1 MRATGE
7 RQAYYEEVHSVRTH
21 NLRTWPRSRGW
32 RAVVLL
38 GLAVTA
44 LGGCRTVGPKFVK
57 PDVTVNPEWSAQDD
71 PRLANGTA
79 PESAWWHVFG
89 DPALDRLVDLAYR
102 QNLPLQI
109 AGLRIAESRAQ
120 LALAV
125 GSRWP
130 QVQAVFADLT
140 AVGVSETAANNVP
153 NLKRNFLDFQAG
165 FDANWELDFWGRY
178 RNIERAE
185 SARHVATVADYHTA
199 LVTLTAEVART
210 YALIRTFEVLILQA
224 QQNVALQE
232 EGFRI
237 AESRFRHGA
246 TSELDVTQARTLL
259 ESTRAT
265 IPRLEVSLGQAQNA
279 LSTLLGQSPGT
290 VQELLGGSAGIPA
303 APAQVAVSVPAELLR
318 RRPDIRSAEYT
329 ALAESARVGIATAD
343 LYPRLSLAGTLGL
356 RTADGGGFGAN
367 SFFYAI
373 GPRLWLPIFD
383 YGRTR
388 NRIRIEDA
396 RFQQSLVAYQ
406 DAVLRAAQEVE
417 DGLTGYLKSRE
428 AAVFAENA
436 AASARRSADIAF
448 TQYREGAV
456 DFQRVLDAL
465 RSLLQEQN
473 ALAETRSAIATELIS
488 LYKALGGGWELRQGQ
503 PVIPDTMRQEMENRT
518 RWDDLLSSPPASET
532 SNVNNPESSRHDY

>member
-1 MRATGE
+1 VRIRNDRAHS
-7 RQAYYEEVHSVRTH
+7 QAFGRRAAVR
-21 NLRTWPRSRGW
+21 
-32 RAVVLL
+32 AAVLL
-38 GLAVTA
+38 SLVAA
-44 LGGCRTVGPKFVK
+44 LSGCTVVGPKFVK
-57 PDVTVNPEWSAQDD
+57 PTVAVNPDWSTKGDA
-71 PRLANGTA
+71 RLANGKA
-79 PESAWWHVFG
+79 PDSAWWRAFN
-89 DPALDRLVDLAYR
+89 DPALDRLIELAYS

-130 QVQAVFADLT
+130 QVQGVFADIT
-140 AVGVSETAANNVP
+140 AVGVSENAANNVP
-153 NLKRNFLDFQAG
+153 DLDRNFVDFHVG
-165 FDANWELDFWGRY
+165 FDSMWELDFWGRY

-185 SARHVATVADYHTA
+185 AARHVATVADYDTA

-210 YALIRTFEVLILQA
+210 YALIRTFETLIAQA
-224 QQNVALQE
+224 RQNIEIQE
-232 EGFRI
+232 EGYRI
-237 AESRFRHGA
+237 SESRFRHGA
-246 TSELDVTQARTLL
+246 TSELDMTQARTLL

-265 IPRLEVSLGQAQNA
+265 IPRLEISLLQAENA
-279 LSTLLGQSPGT
+279 LTTLLGQPTGT
-290 VQELLGGSAGIPA
+290 VQALLGGSQGIPA
-303 APAQVAVSVPAELLR
+303 APTEIAVSVPAELIR
-318 RRPDIRSAEYT
+318 RRPDIRSAEYA
-329 ALAESARVGIATAD
+329 ALAESARVGIAVAD

-356 RTADGGGFGAN
+356 RTSDSGGLGAE
-367 SFFYAI
+367 SFFFAL

-406 DAVLRAAQEVE
+406 DTVLTAAREVE
-417 DGLTGYLKSRE
+417 DGMTGYLKSRE

-436 AASARRSADIAF
+436 ATSARRSADLAF
-448 TQYREGAV
+448 VQYREGAV

-473 ALAETRSAIATELIS
+473 ALAQTQSAIATHLIS

-503 PVIPDTMRQEMENRT
+503 PVIPDSMRQEMEIRT
-518 RWDDLLSSPPASET
+518 RWDDMLSTPPASEASET
-532 SNVNNPESSRHDY
+532 SNVSIPESSHHD

>member
-1 MRATGE
+1 VPKARAIAGGV
-7 RQAYYEEVHSVRTH
+7 A
-21 NLRTWPRSRGW
+21 
-32 RAVVLL
+32 LL
-38 GLAVTA
+38 GLLLA
-44 LGGCRTVGPKFVK
+44 LAGCAAVGPKFVK
-57 PDVTVNPEWSAQDD
+57 PVVTVNPKWSAQDD
-71 PRLANGTA
+71 ARLAGGTE
-79 PESAWWHVFG
+79 PDSAWWHVFG
-89 DPALDRLVDLAYR
+89 DPALDRLVDLAYQ

-232 EGFRI
+232 EGYRI

-279 LSTLLGQSPGT
+279 LSTLLGQPPGT
-290 VQELLGGSAGIPA
+290 VQELLGGPAGIPA

-343 LYPRLSLAGTLGL
+343 LYPRLSLAGTLGVRAANGAGL
-356 RTADGGGFGAN
+356 GAD

-436 AASARRSADIAF
+436 AASAQRSTDIAF

-503 PVIPDTMRQEMENRT
+503 PVIPDSMRQEMENRT
-518 RWDDLLSSPPASET
+518 RWDDLLSSPPPASET
-532 SNVNNPESSRHDY
+532 SNVNNPESSRQ